1 MGDRNV
7 RDPRA
12 LIALFEQAEAELAAT
27 AHPDPYIR
35 KFSLSPLCLSRCL
48 FVGDVGFFFGCY
60 PPL

>member
-35 KFSLSPLCLSRCL
+35 KFSLRVVYVVVCLL
-48 FVGDVGFFFGCY
+48 VTLVFFGCY